1 MFTALVGEQFHRCAA
16 GWLTTGHARIGQT
29 RPVVVHRLVVSDTV
43 EDRVLALQERK
54 KNLADGSLGEGEG
67 KKIGSE

>member
-1 MFTALVGEQFHRCAA
+1 M
-16 GWLTTGHARIGQT
+16 
-29 RPVVVHRLVVSDTV
+29 VVHRLVVSDTV